1 MLDLGLL
8 KTLVAVV
15 DEGSFTRAAERVH
28 RTQSTVSQQ
37 IRRLEDE
44 LGRQLLMRDRSGV
57 NVTPTLHGELLAQYA
72 RKLLALSME
81 AVDAMENDS
90 RVSTV
95 RVGLPEDIDVRRMAD
110 MLSRFVQAH
119 GDIRLEIV
127 AGMSTDLRERLSAG
141 DLELA
146 LVKREPGQGDCLM
159 AWPETLVWAMAAQ
172 SVDSSAAREADS
184 LAHALVPLALFPQGC
199 IYRQRAIR
207 SLDAAQ
213 RPWRVAFGSHSLT
226 GIQAAV
232 SSGLGVSVLPETVL
246 LPEHAVCDTL
256 PPPPPSEIALMD
268 GGGPASASRRA
279 LADFLAATLG
289 ETLGVATA

>member
-95 RVGLPEDIDVRRMAD
+95 RVGLPEDIDARRMAD

-127 AGMSTDLRERLSAG
+127 AGMSADLRERLSAG

-159 AWPETLVWAMAAQ
+159 AWPETLVWAMAAR
-172 SVDSSAAREADS
+172 SAARAADC
-184 LAHALVPLALFPQGC
+184 LAHAPVPLALFPQGC

-213 RPWRVAFGSHSLT
+213 RPWRMAFGSHSLT

-246 LPEHAVCDTL
+246 LPDHAVCDTL

-279 LADFLAATLG
+279 LADFLAATVG

>member
-95 RVGLPEDIDVRRMAD
+95 RVGLPEDIDARRMAD

-127 AGMSTDLRERLSAG
+127 AGMSADLRERLSAG

-159 AWPETLVWAMAAQ
+159 AWPETLVWAMAAR
-172 SVDSSAAREADS
+172 SAAREADC
-184 LAHALVPLALFPQGC
+184 LAHAPVPLALFPQGC

-213 RPWRVAFGSHSLT
+213 RPWRMAFGSHSLT

-246 LPEHAVCDTL
+246 LPDHAVCDTL

-279 LADFLAATLG
+279 LADFLAATVG

>member
-95 RVGLPEDIDVRRMAD
+95 RVGLPEDIDARRMAD

-127 AGMSTDLRERLSAG
+127 AGMSADLRERLSAG
-141 DLELA
+141 DLDLA

-172 SVDSSAAREADS
+172 SAARDADS
-184 LAHALVPLALFPQGC
+184 LAHAPVPLALFPQGC

-207 SLDAAQ
+207 SLDAAR
-213 RPWRVAFGSHSLT
+213 RPWRMAFGSHSLT

-232 SSGLGVSVLPETVL
+232 SSGLGVSVLPEMVL
-246 LPEHAVCDTL
+246 LPDHAVCDTL
-256 PPPPPSEIALMD
+256 PPPPPSEIALVD

-279 LADFLAATLG
+279 LADFLAVTVG

>member
-95 RVGLPEDIDVRRMAD
+95 RVGLPEDIDARRMAD

-127 AGMSTDLRERLSAG
+127 AGMSTDLRERLSVG

-159 AWPETLVWAMAAQ
+159 AWPETLVWAMAAR
-172 SVDSSAAREADS
+172 SAAREADS
-184 LAHALVPLALFPQGC
+184 LAHAPVPLALFPQGC

-213 RPWRVAFGSHSLT
+213 RPWRMAFGSHSLT

-246 LPEHAVCDTL
+246 LPDHAVCDTL

-279 LADFLAATLG
+279 LADFLATTVG
-289 ETLGVATA
+289 ETLGIATA

>member
-37 IRRLEDE
+37 IRRLEDDV
-44 LGRQLLMRDRSGV
+44 GRQLLMRDRSGV

-95 RVGLPEDIDVRRMAD
+95 RVGLPEDIDARRMAD
-110 MLSRFVQAH
+110 MLSRFVQTN

-127 AGMSTDLRERLSAG
+127 AGMSTDLRDRLSAG

-146 LVKREPGQGDCLM
+146 LVKREPGQGDCLT
-159 AWPETLVWAMAAQ
+159 AWPETLVWAMAAGT
-172 SVDSSAAREADS
+172 DADEM
-184 LAHALVPLALFPQGC
+184 AHAPVPLALFPQGC

-213 RPWRVAFGSHSLT
+213 RPWRMAFGSHSLT

-232 SSGLGVSVLPETVL
+232 SSGLGVSVLPAMVL
-246 LPEHAVCDTL
+246 LPDHAVCEAL
-256 PPPPPSEIALMD
+256 PPPPPSEIALVD
-268 GGGPASASRRA
+268 GGGPASASCRA
-279 LADFLAATLG
+279 LADFLAATLE
-289 ETLGVATA
+289 ETLGAASATA